1 MLKVCFSA
9 DHGVFSWNPIL
20 ILGTGGL
27 ACLRKRDRIV
37 SLYSII
43 VVMVFLYVIG
53 CYPDWDGISSFGNRF
68 FVPLTSLFIIGLAAF
83 FDWFARAWQERRAAI
98 SAATATC
105 IIMLWNLGLMFQWGM
120 HLVPERGPIS
130 WRDAAYNQ
138 VNVVPEE
145 AATML
150 KAYLTGRGALM
161 ERIEQRDVQE
171 LKRSLGAK

>member
-1 MLKVCFSA
+1 
-9 DHGVFSWNPIL
+9 
-20 ILGTGGL
+20 
-27 ACLRKRDRIV
+27 
-37 SLYSII
+37 
-43 VVMVFLYVIG
+43 
-53 CYPDWDGISSFGNRF
+53 
-68 FVPLTSLFIIGLAAF
+68 
-83 FDWFARAWQERRAAI
+83 
-98 SAATATC
+98 
-105 IIMLWNLGLMFQWGM
+105 MFQWGM